1 MSLED
6 SDYFLGCISCH
17 TPFAPLPLPPH
28 THTLSLHH
36 THPSNISLQA
46 GEVSKQTHWLFLI
59 VLNTCLDVYVD
70 GRVGSGDGYCRK
82 ISGGMCG

>member
-1 MSLED
+1 MIIFWVASLVTD
-6 SDYFLGCISCH
+6 HSHLFHSLLS
-17 TPFAPLPLPPH
+17 L